1 MWPGRSRC
9 GASVTVGIR
18 TGVNGEAAGTFSFLL
33 AITVIAGG
41 ALVHAYKMFKRPP
54 EAGDITYLQMAV
66 GLVVSA
72 AVSFWALSFLTR
84 LIKRGKLACFA
95 WYLYILGAGVIL
107 WQLTVMIRKANG
119 L

>member
-1 MWPGRSRC
+1 
-9 GASVTVGIR
+9 
-18 TGVNGEAAGTFSFLL
+18 
-33 AITVIAGG
+33 
-41 ALVHAYKMFKRPP
+41 MFKHTP